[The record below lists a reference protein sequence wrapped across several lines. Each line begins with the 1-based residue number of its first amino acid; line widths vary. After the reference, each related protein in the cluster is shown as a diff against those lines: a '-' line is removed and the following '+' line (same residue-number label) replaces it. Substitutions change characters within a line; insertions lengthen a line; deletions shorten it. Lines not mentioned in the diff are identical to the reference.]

1 MQDCQCTKLLLRRPH
16 STKNVDCGKYHVP
29 KLHSMAQ
36 CVSAFN
42 RKPNTESW
50 LHDEPHRLVYK
61 SFAANDFFCYN
72 ALMNI
77 KPLRC
82 AVVTN
87 FCPFYRVKLFRL
99 LVERIGARF
108 LFFSD
113 ASEKNWEA
121 LNLSGGGDLPVI
133 PLGVST
139 QPRWR
144 VMLRLARVL
153 WHEPWDVYIQGI
165 SGRFIVPLTYCIARL
180 RRTPIIIWTG
190 FWFHPRTLFH
200 RLTFPLVRHIYRHAD
215 ALVAYGTHVRDYLI
229 SLGVPADNIFIAWN
243 TADNDLYNK
252 PVAAE
257 ELAALRRTLGLPHER
272 VLLFVGRL
280 DQEKGIEVLLA
291 ALRQLRACPPLALLI
306 IGRGPLHTAL
316 RAECNQHSMSCVHF
330 LDYVPN
336 AELFKYYALADAL
349 IVPSVTTR
357 VFKEPWGLIVN
368 EAMNQGCVVIAS
380 DAVGAAHGGLLDD
393 EHNGLVV
400 PERNPAALAAA
411 VQRVLGDDALRAR
424 LSTAAR
430 QTIQT
435 WTYARMARGFCDA
448 VAHVTHHRKEQP

>member
-1 MQDCQCTKLLLRRPH
+1 
-16 STKNVDCGKYHVP
+16 
-29 KLHSMAQ
+29 
-36 CVSAFN
+36 
-42 RKPNTESW
+42 
-50 LHDEPHRLVYK
+50 
-61 SFAANDFFCYN
+61 
-72 ALMNI
+72 MNM

-99 LVERIGARF
+99 LAGRIGARF

-113 ASEKNWEA
+113 AAEKNWETR
-121 LNLSGGGDLPVI
+121 NPRGGADLPVI
-133 PLGVST
+133 PLGAGVHAS
-139 QPRWR
+139 WR

-153 WHEPWDVYIQGI
+153 WREPWDVYIQGI

-180 RRTPIIIWTG
+180 RRRPIIIWTG

-229 SLGVPADNIFIAWN
+229 ALGVAPEKIFIAWN
-243 TADNDLYNK
+243 TADNDVYNK

-257 ELAALRRTLGLPHER
+257 ELAALRRTLGLAHER

-280 DQEKGIEVLLA
+280 DQEKGIDVMLA
-291 ALRQLRACPPLALLI
+291 AMRQLRDNPTLALLI
-306 IGRGPLHTAL
+306 IGRGPLHAAL
-316 RAECNQHSMSCVHF
+316 RTACHQHGLAWVHF

-336 AELFKYYALADAL
+336 AELYTYYALADAL

-380 DAVGAAHGGLLDD
+380 DAVGAARGGLLDD

-400 PERNPAALAAA
+400 PERDPAALAAA
-411 VQRVLGDDALRAR
+411 VQRVVGDAALHAR
-424 LSTAAR
+424 LSDNAR
-430 QTIQT
+430 ATMQA
-435 WTYARMARGFCDA
+435 WTYDRMAQGFCDA
-448 VAHVTHHRKEQP
+448 VTYVTRHHLTQEQQ